1 MQFFAAPAPM
11 PPDDVLLEVSVLV
24 PPAAE
29 TEFVRRGGCGCACCR
44 PTGSRKWSP
53 RAGVKWDTRLVVV
66 PLVAGRNPGTLARLV
81 CPKTKKKLFL
91 VGCGSGLGYDEYEY

>member
-29 TEFVRRGGCGCACCR
+29 TEFVRREEDVAVHVAAPPGGE
-44 PTGSRKWSP
+44 K
-53 RAGVKWDTRLVVV
+53 
-66 PLVAGRNPGTLARLV
+66 
-81 CPKTKKKLFL
+81 
-91 VGCGSGLGYDEYEY
+91 GLPEQE